1 MQRVGDGV
9 NPIEGILVNNTLS
22 AAMLNV
28 RHSLVGA
35 PQLCDKQKGYYDR
48 RETVEQ

>member
-9 NPIEGILVNNTLS
+9 NPIEGILVN
-22 AAMLNV
+22 LNV